1 MTCEAY
7 IIAWNEAELIGL
19 TVAHYQQF
27 CTKIIVFDN
36 HSTDGTRDIA
46 TYMGAE
52 VRLFGIPGVLDDK
65 EYLRIKNFAWKGS
78 KADWVIVVDC
88 DEILWH
94 PNIHKIYSPLWDAH
108 SSGHSFFATQG
119 WDVVS
124 HHPAAFSITSQK
136 TGYANDNYSK
146 SVIFNPRMIR
156 EIGYVY
162 GCHQAKPVGLIRY
175 SPHLLMLFHYSNI
188 GGPERLCRRHAA
200 YRARLSENN
209 KRWGLGIHYT
219 YSDEQR
225 IKEWNDKY
233 EKSSVFSQG
242 LYYSPEGRTKVPIV
256 AKYA

>member
-7 IIAWNEAELIGL
+7 IIAWQEAEIIGL
-19 TVAHYQQF
+19 TIKHYQQF

-36 HSTDGTRDIA
+36 HSTDRTREIA
-46 TYMGAE
+46 TEMGAE

-65 EYLRIKNFAWKGS
+65 EYLKIKNFAWKGS

-94 PNIHKIYSPLWDAH
+94 PNMNQVLSEEGYSIF
-108 SSGHSFFATQG
+108 STQG
-119 WDVVS
+119 WDIVS
-124 HHPAAFSITSQK
+124 HEVPRGTLTSVRN
-136 TGYANDNYSK
+136 GYAYSNYSK
-146 SVIFNPRMIR
+146 SAIFNPRMIR

-162 GCHQAKPVGLIRY
+162 GCHQAKPAGLIRY

-188 GGPERLCRRHAA
+188 GGPERLRRRHAA

-219 YSDEQR
+219 FTDEQR
-225 IKEWNDKY
+225 TKEWHEKLA
-233 EKSSVFSQG
+233 KSSEFSPD
-242 LYYSPEGRTKVPIV
+242 LFYSPEGQTLVPIV
-256 AKYA
+256 AQYA